1 MAAADL
7 INRQM
12 LIVTNVSTFPSRW
25 TAADGTAVRTEI
37 ARNAAEF
44 RRFRHIEDAVFLV
57 NCDSC
62 IVLDLA
68 LRQLIPF
75 RSSPPL
81 VALDLVFLHRPQSIA
96 GKLGVLAKRL
106 LLRNVDYFLH
116 YFKDVAGLE
125 AVYGIPRD
133 RSGFVDFKANL
144 YGARA
149 SAPSPQGDYALCF
162 GRSMRDFDT
171 FFEAVERFEHT
182 GAIVDPQLA
191 SLREHGS
198 SFSRTLKELPRNVRV
213 LPDDGTE
220 ASQIAALRGARIVV
234 VPMRKGRLIAA
245 GISTILNAMA
255 LGKCVIASAGP
266 GVTDIFDGQLLSVP
280 PGDSVALANALRE
293 AWSDD
298 DLRLG
303 TARAG
308 WEYALWC
315 GSEQEFNRRVIDAV
329 VKWRATTG

>member
-1 MAAADL
+1 
-7 INRQM
+7 M
-12 LIVTNVSTFPSRW
+12 LIVTNISTFPSHW
-25 TAADGTAVRTEI
+25 TAADGTPGRTEI
-37 ARNAAEF
+37 ARSAAEF
-44 RRFRHIEDAVFLV
+44 MRFRDVHDAVFLV
-57 NCDSC
+57 NCDSR
-62 IVLDLA
+62 IALELA
-68 LRQLIPF
+68 WRQLVPF
-75 RSSPPL
+75 RARRPL
-81 VALDLVFLHRPQSIA
+81 IALDLVFLQRPQSFA
-96 GKLGVLAKRL
+96 GKLGVLAKRM

-125 AVYGIPRD
+125 AVYGIPGD

-144 YGARA
+144 FGSRA
-149 SAPSPQGDYALCF
+149 MAPSPEGEYALCF

-171 FFEAVERFEHT
+171 FFEAIERFDHP

-198 SFSRTLKELPRNVRV
+198 SFSRSLDELPDNVRV
-213 LPDDGTE
+213 LPDDFTE
-220 ASQIAALRGARIVV
+220 QSQIAALRGAKVVV

-280 PGDSVALANALRE
+280 PGDPAALVTVLRR

-298 DLRLG
+298 DLRLR

-315 GSEQEFNRRVIDAV
+315 GNEQDFNRRVIDAV
-329 VKWRATTG
+329 VKWRGTTA

>member
-1 MAAADL
+1 
-7 INRQM
+7 M
-12 LIVTNVSTFPSRW
+12 LIVTNVSTFPARW
-25 TAADGTAVRTEI
+25 TAADGTSGRTEI
-37 ARNAAEF
+37 ARNAADF
-44 RRFRHIEDAVFLV
+44 LRFRDAEDAVFLV
-57 NCDSC
+57 NCDSR
-62 IVLDLA
+62 IVLDLT
-68 LRQLIPF
+68 LRQLIAF
-75 RSSPPL
+75 RSTPPL
-81 VALDLVFLHRPQSIA
+81 IALDLVFLQRPESLT
-96 GKLGVLAKRL
+96 GRLGVHAKRI

-116 YFKDVAGLE
+116 YFKDTAGLE
-125 AVYGIPRD
+125 AVYGIHRD

-144 YGARA
+144 FAARA
-149 SAPSPQGDYALCF
+149 ATPSPEGEYALCF

-171 FFEAVERFEHT
+171 FFDALERVEYP

-191 SLREHGS
+191 VLREHGS
-198 SFSRTLKELPRNVRV
+198 SFSRSLDDLPRNLRV
-213 LPDDGTE
+213 LPDDATE
-220 ASQIAALRGARIVV
+220 ASQVAALRGAKIVV

-280 PGDSVALANALRE
+280 PGDAPALARALSA

-298 DLRLG
+298 DLRLR

-315 GSEQEFNRRVIDAV
+315 GSEQDFNRRVIDAV
-329 VKWRATTG
+329 VKWTTATARVERDPNPTS